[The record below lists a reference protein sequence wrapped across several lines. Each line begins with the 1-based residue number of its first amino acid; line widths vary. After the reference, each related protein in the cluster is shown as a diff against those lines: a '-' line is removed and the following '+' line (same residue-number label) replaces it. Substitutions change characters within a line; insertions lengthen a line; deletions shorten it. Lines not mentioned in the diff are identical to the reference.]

1 MEKKHLVGRDTGRAP
16 KAKDVGAVARTASG
30 PSLPFMRYLLVDTG
44 GGEQFAPLF
53 AKLIVGTT
61 R

>member
-1 MEKKHLVGRDTGRAP
+1 MPGAP
-16 KAKDVGAVARTASG
+16 KAKDSGAVARTASG

-44 GGEQFAPLF
+44 GGEQFVPLF